1 MVELVVGWV
10 VGWVVGSKIMPL
22 RGPTCKIAR
31 FQEGLKFPSWTRV
44 CQKAA
49 PVRKG
54 LNKKKI

>member
-1 MVELVVGWV
+1 MGGWV
-10 VGWVVGSKIMPL
+10 GGWVENHATSWSNLQDV
-22 RGPTCKIAR
+22 R

-49 PVRKG
+49 PVSKG